1 MGRPEANIDWEE
13 VEQLLMSGCTGT
25 EIAARIGISAPT
37 LYDRCQS
44 DNEMMFSEFSQEKKA
59 KGDTLLKQA
68 QFNAAVIDKD
78 KAMMIWLGKQRL
90 GQKDK
95 IESDLNHNGGVQVIL
110 EKVDSVKPGYETKQ
124 S

>member
-1 MGRPEANIDWEE
+1 MEGFFIMGRPEANIDWEE
-13 VEQLLMSGCTGT
+13 VESLLMSGCTGT

-37 LYDRCQS
+37 LYDRCQT

-68 QFNAAVIDKD
+68 QFNAAVVDKD
-78 KAMMIWLGKQRL
+78 KAMLIWLGKQRL

-95 IESDLNHNGGVQVIL
+95 SEQDVNLTA
-110 EKVDSVKPGYETKQ
+110 SVNWVENKTYETKL
-124 S
+124 

>member
-13 VEQLLMSGCTGT
+13 VESLLMSGCTGT

-37 LYDRCQS
+37 LYDRCQT

-68 QFNAAVIDKD
+68 QFNAAVVDKD
-78 KAMMIWLGKQRL
+78 KAMLIWLGKQRL

-95 IESDLNHNGGVQVIL
+95 SEQDVNLTA
-110 EKVDSVKPGYETKQ
+110 SVNWVENKTYETKL
-124 S
+124 

>member
-1 MGRPEANIDWEE
+1 MEGFFIMGRPEANIDWEE
-13 VEQLLMSGCTGT
+13 VEGLLMSGCTGT

-37 LYDRCQS
+37 LYDRCQT

-68 QFNAAVIDKD
+68 QFNAAVVDKD
-78 KAMMIWLGKQRL
+78 KAMLIWLGKQRL

-95 IESDLNHNGGVQVIL
+95 SEQDVNLTA
-110 EKVDSVKPGYETKQ
+110 SVNWVENKTYETKL
-124 S
+124 